1 MSDPGPHVGGTQ
13 GPREGVGPWGW
24 RGPSAVDG
32 GVARVHS
39 QPHRWYETAC
49 APLLSRGSAR
59 GCTRADADG
68 PLAFG
73 TALIFVFLQ
82 RRNSEL
88 VYVFL
93 SSSETVK

>member
-1 MSDPGPHVGGTQ
+1 MGVAFSGPLCWC
-13 GPREGVGPWGW
+13 PPVGPTAAWSIRGGRWG
-24 RGPSAVDG
+24 GAGSLAASLV
-32 GVARVHS
+32 
-39 QPHRWYETAC
+39 YETAC

-73 TALIFVFLQ
+73 PALIFVFVQ

-93 SSSETVK
+93 SSSETVN